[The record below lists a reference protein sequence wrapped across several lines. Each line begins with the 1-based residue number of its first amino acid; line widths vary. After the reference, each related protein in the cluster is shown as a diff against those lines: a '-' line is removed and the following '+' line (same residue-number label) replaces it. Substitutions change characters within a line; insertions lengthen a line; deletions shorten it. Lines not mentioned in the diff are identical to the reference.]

1 MLNEPRVKQIY
12 IDEEERAIDWLM
24 YRSYEFNRLRSPEI
38 EPKRWRAL
46 YLNQETYEKIFKENN
61 HERINL

>member
-12 IDEEERAIDWLM
+12 IDEEERTIDWLM
-24 YRSYEFNRLRSPEI
+24 YRSYEFNRLRSPDI
-38 EPKRWRAL
+38 EPERWRAL
-46 YLNQETYEKIFKENN
+46 YLNQETYEKIFQGEN

>member
-12 IDEEERAIDWLM
+12 IEEEERTIDWLM

-38 EPKRWRAL
+38 EPSRWRAL
-46 YLNQETYEKIFKENN
+46 YLNQETYEKIFAAKHKE
-61 HERINL
+61 RKS